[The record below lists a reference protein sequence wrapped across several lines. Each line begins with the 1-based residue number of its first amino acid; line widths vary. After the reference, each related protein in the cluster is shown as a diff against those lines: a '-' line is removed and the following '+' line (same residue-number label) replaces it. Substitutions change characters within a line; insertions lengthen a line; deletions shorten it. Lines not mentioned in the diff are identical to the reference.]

1 MDASPPRQLPA
12 SSSIND
18 VARATGVSTATVS
31 RALRGL
37 PNVSE
42 TTRAIVRQAAAEL
55 GYVPSSSAAGLASGR
70 TMAMGVVVPTL
81 ELWFYSTVLEGV
93 DAVLRR
99 AGYDLI
105 LFNLGDRHGERER
118 VFDRSILRK
127 RTDALIALCVDFSAE
142 ERRQLAST
150 GHPTVI
156 VGGAVRGLRHV
167 AIDQLGAARMAT
179 EHLIGLGHRDIAHVA
194 GDAIPGYTKDAPE
207 QRRRGFQNAL
217 AAHGLQNRPEWT
229 VHGAFDLATARRAVA
244 ELLERPGPRPTAIF
258 ADSDEMAIG
267 AMVAA
272 RSAGLQ
278 VPDDLSIIGIDDHR
292 LAAPFE
298 LTTVAQD
305 PFEQGALAARMLL
318 EELRTRTPVKRSVR
332 MPVHLI
338 VRGSTAAPP
347 VAAPASAPAS
357 PVAAPA
363 SAPAPP
369 VASEPSLP
377 PAPTAPV
384 APPAASAATAAS

>member
-1 MDASPPRQLPA
+1 MDASLPRPLPA

-42 TTRAIVRQAAAEL
+42 TTRALVRQAAADL

-81 ELWFYSTVLEGV
+81 DLWFYSTVLEGV

-105 LFNLGDRHGERER
+105 LFNLGDRHGGRER

-127 RTDALIALCVDFSAE
+127 RTDALIALCIDFSAE
-142 ERRQLAST
+142 ERRHLAST
-150 GHPTVI
+150 GHPTMI

-179 EHLIGLGHRDIAHVA
+179 EHLIGLGHTDIAHVA
-194 GDAIPGYTKDAPE
+194 GDVIPGYTKDAPE
-207 QRRRGFQNAL
+207 QRRRGFQEAL
-217 AAHGLQNRPEWT
+217 AAHGLPNRPDWT
-229 VHGAFDLATARRAVA
+229 VHGAFDLATARGAVA
-244 ELLERPGPRPTAIF
+244 ELLDRPGPRPTAIF

-278 VPDDLSIIGIDDHR
+278 VPGDLSIIGIDDHR

-298 LTTVAQD
+298 LTTVAQN

-318 EELRTRTPVKRSVR
+318 EELRTNSAPKRSVR
-332 MPVHLI
+332 MPVHLV
-338 VRGSTAAPP
+338 VRGSTAAPSESTP
-347 VAAPASAPAS
+347 AAPAVTSTSEPRLAPAS
-357 PVAAPA
+357 P
-363 SAPAPP
+363 
-369 VASEPSLP
+369 
-377 PAPTAPV
+377 
-384 APPAASAATAAS
+384 PAA

>member
-1 MDASPPRQLPA
+1 M
-12 SSSIND
+12 
-18 VARATGVSTATVS
+18 
-31 RALRGL
+31 
-37 PNVSE
+37 
-42 TTRAIVRQAAAEL
+42 
-55 GYVPSSSAAGLASGR
+55 
-70 TMAMGVVVPTL
+70 
-81 ELWFYSTVLEGV
+81 
-93 DAVLRR
+93 
-99 AGYDLI
+99 
-105 LFNLGDRHGERER
+105 
-118 VFDRSILRK
+118 
-127 RTDALIALCVDFSAE
+127 
-142 ERRQLAST
+142 
-150 GHPTVI
+150 
-156 VGGAVRGLRHV
+156 
-167 AIDQLGAARMAT
+167 
-179 EHLIGLGHRDIAHVA
+179 
-194 GDAIPGYTKDAPE
+194 
-207 QRRRGFQNAL
+207 
-217 AAHGLQNRPEWT
+217 
-229 VHGAFDLATARRAVA
+229 HGAFDLATARGAVA

-318 EELRTRTPVKRSVR
+318 EELRTHTPLKRSVR
-332 MPVHLI
+332 MPVHLV

-347 VAAPASAPAS
+347 VASPASGPAL

-377 PAPTAPV
+377 PAATAPV